1 MASSLLEVRAV
12 EKSFGPL
19 KALGGVDLT
28 VAANEFHGLIGP
40 NGSGK
45 STLLHTIAGG
55 LPPDRGTVTLDGRDI
70 TAWAVSSRTSAG
82 LSIKFQ
88 IARVFTELSVYDN
101 VLLAL
106 QADQSLSGLLRSRS
120 RRRLGERVISSL
132 GSFRLASRADD
143 LAGELSHGE
152 MQWLEIAM
160 ALASQPKMLLLD
172 EPTAGMSP
180 EERRVTGDLLRPI
193 KTTCS
198 ILIVEHDLDFI
209 RSFCDTIT
217 VLEQGRVLAAG
228 TPAQIEADER
238 VREVYVTR
246 V

>member
-1 MASSLLEVRAV
+1 VASSLLEVRGV

-45 STLLHTIAGG
+45 STLLHTVAGG

-70 TAWAVSSRTSAG
+70 TAWAASSRTSAG

-120 RRRLGERVISSL
+120 RRRLGERVIASL
-132 GSFRLASRADD
+132 RSFRLAFRADD

-193 KTTCS
+193 KPTCS